1 MTRRAA
7 EAAATALGHPR
18 HVALYALVAGLLL
31 ARAPFGLGRGGRR
44 VLCLCGAR
52 GGCGVAGRRRRAARR
67 SVLAGGALP
76 GAGVALAAALALL
89 GGAALAEQRLRVVDS
104 GRLAAAA
111 GARIAGPAIL
121 LEPLRHRGGG
131 PAVARVRLAS
141 GPLAGEAAVLRVR
154 GEALAGGDPGVGEVV
169 EVQGRVAPLGPYDA
183 YQRPRGAGA
192 AIEAG
197 AVRRTGLRR
206 GGVAGALDAVR
217 RRAERGLQRG
227 LHGED
232 AALLRGMVLGQ
243 DERLSDAVREEFQ
256 VSGLAHLLAVSGQ
269 NVMLLAILVLAGA
282 AALGLPLRA
291 RLGLALLLVAA
302 YVPLAGGGPSIQ
314 RAGVMGAA
322 GLVAALA
329 GRPASRWY
337 ALGLAAAATL
347 ALNPL
352 AVLEPGWQLSFAA
365 VVALL
370 AMAPALRELLARRV
384 PGPVA
389 DAAAITIAAT
399 AGTAPL
405 MALHFES
412 LSLAS
417 LPANLAAAPAV
428 APIMWLGMLSAAAA
442 QLSPALAAPLNAL
455 DGPLLAYL
463 TSVART
469 AAQAPYA
476 AVPVRLGSAA
486 ALMAAAALPV
496 ALAAAVRAAARRLP
510 PAGLRRPGLRPRPVP
525 VLAACACVALVAV
538 LAWRHAHPSFRAG
551 PGEVVV
557 SFLDVGQGDATL
569 VQDGGGASVLFD
581 GGPPEAGVQNALR
594 AAGVRRLDLV
604 VATHQSRDHQ
614 GGLHAVL
621 ARIPTRMLLENGDG
635 TLDPDFRR
643 LLAEADARGIRRVA
657 ARAGQVLA
665 VGGLVVRVLCARAA
679 AARRTAARGPE
690 PARRGGGRERRELRP
705 VALGRRRE
713 RRDPRAAAAPGGGDE
728 GLPPRQRGPGT
739 AVRAQRLRPQV
750 AAIEVGAGNDYG
762 HPAPSTLAALR
773 AVPHVYRTDR
783 DGTVVLRV
791 SGGRM
796 RVETGA

>member
-1 MTRRAA
+1 VIGRAA
-7 EAAATALGHPR
+7 EAAAATLLAYGRHAAL
-18 HVALYALVAGLLL
+18 LALVAGLLL
-31 ARAPFGLGRGGRR
+31 ARAAGWAAPAVGGACAI
-44 VLCLCGAR
+44 LALA
-52 GGCGVAGRRRRAARR
+52 AGRLRARSAVPG
-67 SVLAGGALP
+67 SVLAGGPLP
-76 GAGVALAAALALL
+76 GAGVALATALAVA
-89 GGAALAEQRLRVVDS
+89 GGATVGQERLKVVDS
-104 GRLAAAA
+104 GRLAAAT
-111 GARIAGPAIL
+111 GTSLSGRVVL
-121 LEPLRHRGGG
+121 LEPLRRRGAG
-131 PAVARVRLAS
+131 PAVARVRLAG
-141 GPLAGEAAVLRVR
+141 GPLAGEGAVLRVR
-154 GEALAGGDPGVGEVV
+154 GDGLAGGDPEVGEILMVR
-169 EVQGRVAPLGPYDA
+169 GSVAPLGRYDA

-192 AIEAG
+192 AIDAR
-197 AVRRTGLRR
+197 AVRRTGERR
-206 GGVAGALDAVR
+206 GGLAGRLDAVR
-217 RRAERGLQRG
+217 RRAERGLERG
-227 LHGED
+227 LREDD

-243 DERLSDAVREEFQ
+243 DERLPDAVRDEFQ

-269 NVMLLAILVLAGA
+269 NVMLLAILVLAVA
-282 AALGLPLRA
+282 AAAGLALRA
-291 RLGLALLLVAA
+291 RLALALALVAA

-365 VVALL
+365 VLALL
-370 AMAPALRELLARRV
+370 AMAPALRELLARRL

-389 DAAAITIAAT
+389 DVAAITIAAT

-405 MALHFES
+405 MALHFETF
-412 LSLAS
+412 SLAS

-428 APIMWLGMLSAAAA
+428 APIMWLGMLAGDVA
-442 QLSPALAAPLNAL
+442 QVSPALAAPLNAL

-463 TSVART
+463 TGVARF
-469 AAQAPYA
+469 AAGAPYA

-486 ALMAAAALPV
+486 AVALASALPI
-496 ALAAAVRAAARRLP
+496 ALAAAARIAVARLP
-510 PAGLRRPGLRPRPVP
+510 PPGLGLLGGGLRPVP
-525 VLAACACVALVAV
+525 VAAAVGCVAVVAV
-538 LAWRHAHPSFRAG
+538 LTWRHAHPPFRAG

-569 VQDGGGASVLFD
+569 IQDGDGTSVLFD
-581 GGPPEAGVQNALR
+581 GGPPEAAVHRLLG

-621 ARIPTRMLLENGDG
+621 ARIPTRLLLENADG
-635 TLDPDFRR
+635 TRDPDFRR
-643 LLAEADARGIRRVA
+643 LLAQADARGIRRVT
-657 ARAGQVLA
+657 ARDGQVLS
-665 VGGLVVRVLCARAA
+665 VGTLTIRVLAPAPRPTGVPPPEDPNPRGVAA
-679 AARRTAARGPE
+679 IISSGSFDLWLSADAESGAILPL
-690 PARRGGGRERRELRP
+690 PLERVEAMK
-705 VALGRRRE
+705 VSHHGSA
-713 RRDPRAAAAPGGGDE
+713 DP
-728 GLPPRQRGPGT
+728 GLP
-739 AVRAQRLRPQV
+739 AVLERLKPQV

-773 AVPHVYRTDR
+773 AVPRVYRTDR

-796 RVETGA
+796 SVETGA